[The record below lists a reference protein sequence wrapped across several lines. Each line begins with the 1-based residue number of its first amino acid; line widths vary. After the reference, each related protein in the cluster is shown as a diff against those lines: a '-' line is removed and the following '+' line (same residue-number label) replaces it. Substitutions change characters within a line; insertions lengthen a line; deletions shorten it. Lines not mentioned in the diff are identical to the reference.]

1 MIAFRASTVV
11 IAARQVMFR
20 VPPQMS
26 IGQADLDATIGRRS
40 EATVGPDLRSF
51 DLERVDA
58 DLVGFWRHMRNA
70 QGLPE

>member
-1 MIAFRASTVV
+1 MIAFRASTAA
-11 IAARQVMFR
+11 IAVRQVMFR

-26 IGQADLDATIGRRS
+26 IGQADLDATIAPRS
-40 EATVGPDLRSF
+40 EASVGPDLRSF

-58 DLVGFWRHMRNA
+58 DLVGFWRHVQNA